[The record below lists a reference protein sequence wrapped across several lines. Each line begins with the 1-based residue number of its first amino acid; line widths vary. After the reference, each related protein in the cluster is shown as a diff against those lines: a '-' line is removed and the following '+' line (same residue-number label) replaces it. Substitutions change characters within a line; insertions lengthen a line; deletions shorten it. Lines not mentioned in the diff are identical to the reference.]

1 MMRLAS
7 ARALVLLAALP
18 AAALLLAGCQSEGD
32 GAASHGSSSTAS
44 PEQTARSADED
55 TSSSPQLSVRDLTQA
70 ARNGNRDRVRRAV
83 TEAGL
88 DAGAS
93 DQRGNTPL
101 MLAAYN
107 GHTAVVEF
115 LLGRGAPIDARNREG
130 RTALM
135 FAATGPFPET
145 VSLLLERGAA
155 PNATDKAEGWSPL
168 MFAAAEGNREV
179 ARHLLEHGADPTLTD
194 RDGETA
200 RTFAANGNHTAVVNL
215 LDEAE

>member
-18 AAALLLAGCQSEGD
+18 AAVLFLTGCQSED
-32 GAASHGSSSTAS
+32 GGASSTTA
-44 PEQTARSADED
+44 PEPTSRSADED
-55 TSSSPQLSVRDLTQA
+55 TSQSPQLSVQDLIQA
-70 ARNGNRDRVRRAV
+70 ARGGELARVRRAI

-101 MLAAYN
+101 MLAAYD

-115 LLGRGAPIDARNREG
+115 LLGQGAPIDARNREG

-145 VSLLLERGAA
+145 VSLLLKRGAD

-168 MFAAAEGNREV
+168 MFAAAEGNRAV
-179 ARHLLEHGADPTLTD
+179 AQHLLEHGADPTLTD

-200 RTFAANGNHTAVVNL
+200 RTFAANGNHTAVVSL

>member
-1 MMRLAS
+1 MRLAS

-18 AAALLLAGCQSEGD
+18 AATLLLAGCQSGGD
-32 GAASHGSSSTAS
+32 GPSSPESSSTA
-44 PEQTARSADED
+44 PEQTARSADDD
-55 TSSSPQLSVRDLTQA
+55 TSQSPQLSVRALIQA
-70 ARNGNRDRVRRAV
+70 ARNGKRDRVRRAV
-83 TEAGL
+83 AEAGL

-155 PNATDKAEGWSPL
+155 PNATDTAEGWSPL
-168 MFAAAEGNREV
+168 MFAAAEGHRAV
-179 ARHLLEHGADPTLTD
+179 ARHLLEHGADPTVTD

-200 RTFAANGNHTAVVNL
+200 RTFAANGSHTAVVNL

>member
-1 MMRLAS
+1 M
-7 ARALVLLAALP
+7 LLAALP
-18 AAALLLAGCQSEGD
+18 AATLLLAGCQSEGD
-32 GAASHGSSSTAS
+32 GASSPAAQ
-44 PEQTARSADED
+44 EQTAGSAEED
-55 TSSSPQLSVRDLTQA
+55 TSSSPQLSVQALIQA
-70 ARNGNRDRVRRAV
+70 ARNGKLARVRRAV
-83 TEAGL
+83 AEAGL

-115 LLGRGAPIDARNREG
+115 LLGRGAPVDARNQEG

-145 VSLLLERGAA
+145 VSLLLRRDAA

-179 ARHLLEHGADPTLTD
+179 AEHLLEHGADPTLTD

-200 RTFAANGNHTAVVNL
+200 RTFAANGSHSAVVSL

>member
-1 MMRLAS
+1 MIRLAS

-18 AAALLLAGCQSEGD
+18 AATLLLAGCQSEGD
-32 GAASHGSSSTAS
+32 GPSSPESSSAA
-44 PEQTARSADED
+44 PEQTARSADDD
-55 TSSSPQLSVRDLTQA
+55 TSSSPQVSVRALIQA
-70 ARNGNRDRVRRAV
+70 ARNGKRDRVRRAV

-145 VSLLLERGAA
+145 VSLLLKQGAA

-200 RTFAANGNHTAVVNL
+200 RTFAANGGHSAVVSL
-215 LDEAE
+215 LSEAE

>member
-1 MMRLAS
+1 
-7 ARALVLLAALP
+7 
-18 AAALLLAGCQSEGD
+18 
-32 GAASHGSSSTAS
+32 
-44 PEQTARSADED
+44 
-55 TSSSPQLSVRDLTQA
+55 
-70 ARNGNRDRVRRAV
+70 
-83 TEAGL
+83 
-88 DAGAS
+88 
-93 DQRGNTPL
+93 

-135 FAATGPFPET
+135 FAATGPFPKT

-155 PNATDKAEGWSPL
+155 PNVTDTAEGWSPL
-168 MFAAAEGNREV
+168 MFAAAEGHRAV

>member
-200 RTFAANGNHTAVVNL
+200 RTFAANGSHTAVVNL

>member
-1 MMRLAS
+1 MRLAS
-7 ARALVLLAALP
+7 ARSLGLIAALT
-18 AAALLLAGCQSEGD
+18 AATLLLAGCQNDEREPASSEAQGQ
-32 GAASHGSSSTAS
+32 STVKKD
-44 PEQTARSADED
+44 TAESARM
-55 TSSSPQLSVRDLTQA
+55 SVRDLLQA
-70 ARNGNRDRVRRAV
+70 ARSGQLAQVRRAV
-83 TEAGL
+83 TTEGL
-88 DAGAS
+88 EAGAS

-101 MLAAYN
+101 MLASYN

-115 LLGRGAPIDARNREG
+115 LVDQGAQIGARNGQG

-145 VSLLLERGAA
+145 VARLLERGAD

-179 ARHLLEHGADPTLTD
+179 VEQLLEHGADPTRAD

-200 RTFAANGNHTAVVNL
+200 LTFAENGNHSAVVNL
-215 LDEAE
+215 LDIQK